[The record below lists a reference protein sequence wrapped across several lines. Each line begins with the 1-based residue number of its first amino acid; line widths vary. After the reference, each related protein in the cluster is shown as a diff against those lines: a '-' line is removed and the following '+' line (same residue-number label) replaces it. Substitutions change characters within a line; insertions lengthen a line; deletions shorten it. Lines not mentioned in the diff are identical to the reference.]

1 MPPPRPSSR
10 PSSAGP
16 ISRDR
21 DRLIAWL
28 LAATAAGVFLPALA
42 CGFVNVDDPKYV
54 LQNPLVL
61 GGLSAAGV
69 LGAWSDVV
77 FANWAPLTILSLQLD
92 ATLFGTRPW
101 GYHLTNVLLHAAT
114 TGVFFLAL
122 SRMTGAPGR
131 SAAAAFLFAVHPLR
145 VESVAWIAERKD
157 VLSVFFLAVALLA
170 YERYARRPTLP
181 GYLAVAAAMLA
192 SLLSKATAV
201 TLPVLL
207 LVLDAW
213 PLRRA
218 DVPGCGAGDASAA
231 EPARHARA
239 SWRHLVAEKLPLLAV
254 AAVFSVVTLVTNAGS
269 MQSGE
274 RMPMLT
280 VRIPNAITA
289 VAAYLRET
297 ALPVALQP
305 VHRHTGA
312 ATVSAEATIV
322 SAAAILT
329 AAALAWRLRNAVP
342 ACAAGL
348 AWFLL
353 ALAPV
358 LGVVTQLGFAS
369 RADRFTY
376 VPHMG
381 LMVALVWTAAAGLAR
396 VRAPKLAAPVL
407 FAVAAAGCIVA
418 TRLQIDVWSDSVSLW
433 THVAAL
439 EPPSTLVHLGLGE
452 AWYDRGDDDRAIE
465 EFRRSL
471 VIEPTARTHDW
482 LALALA
488 RKGLFAEALE
498 QHAAATALD
507 PNFWEAHNN
516 AGITLARMG
525 RMREALERFE
535 RAAAIAPDDP
545 EVRRNLAQA
554 RAELASPAGP

>member
-69 LGAWSDVV
+69 RGAWTDVV

-131 SAAAAFLFAVHPLR
+131 SAAAALLFAVHPLR

-218 DVPGCGAGDASAA
+218 DVPGCGPGDATATG
-231 EPARHARA
+231 PARHARA
-239 SWRHLVAEKLPLLAV
+239 SWRRLVAEKLPLLAV
-254 AAVFSVVTLVTNAGS
+254 AAVFALLTLWTQRSAV
-269 MQSGE
+269 QPGE
-274 RMPMLT
+274 RMPLFA
-280 VRIPNAITA
+280 VRLPNAIVA
-289 VAAYLRET
+289 VADYLRET
-297 ALPVALQP
+297 LLPIGLHP
-305 VHRHTGA
+305 VHAHMGRGTPPA
-312 ATVSAEATIV
+312 ALV
-322 SAAAILT
+322 SAALAVAAVGAT
-329 AAALAWRLRNAVP
+329 AFRLRADVP
-342 ACAAGL
+342 ACAAGV

-358 LGVVTQLGFAS
+358 LGVVAQQGFQS

-407 FAVAAAGCIVA
+407 LAVAAAACILA
-418 TRLQIDVWSDSVSLW
+418 TRFQIDVWSDSVSLW

-439 EPPSTLVHLGLGE
+439 EPPGTLVHLGLGE

-471 VIEPTARTHDW
+471 AIEPTARTHDW
-482 LALALA
+482 IALALA

-498 QHAAATALD
+498 QHAAAAALD